1 MLAMDAT
8 RRMAPSYAA
17 AAGGAS
23 GRALRVALRESGLA
37 PLADAPPLEV
47 QRAADA
53 PPRVELS
60 TPIEGDSLLARAVPG
75 DPIEGFSAFLDGIQR
90 SVVRAHVGH
99 VPLVHGAV
107 AAAIRIRQSRRLA
120 AWQPAIRQHACYLPE
135 RALPPAI
142 VAALRARC
150 EVVDTLQDLDRDAPA
165 PLHPADFTAKAL
177 TAVQRSREAAEGEL
191 AERWVREGQGQ
202 LLMDGGI
209 SGREAVARS
218 AQVVGAVKSHRTLY
232 AAGDAVGT
240 VLGLREG
247 ERSTAMVLHSPRRT
261 PVATWY
267 LRLRNASGRGPLA
280 GLLRVE
286 VALPDGDGITARAD
300 LVSRWLLAERRPV
313 SLPDARWDVMVYGIK
328 ECEDYLSA
336 IL

>member
-1 MLAMDAT
+1 MEAT
-8 RRMAPSYAA
+8 RRIAPSYAG

-23 GRALRVALRESGLA
+23 GRALRLALRDSGLGLLGEA
-37 PLADAPPLEV
+37 SPLEL
-47 QRAADA
+47 QRTADT
-53 PPRVELS
+53 PPRVETA
-60 TPIEGDSLLARAVPG
+60 TPIEGDALSVRAVPG
-75 DPIEGFSAFLDGIQR
+75 EPVAGFAAFLDGIQR

-99 VPLVHGAV
+99 VPVVHGAV
-107 AAAIRIRQSRRLA
+107 AAGIRLRRERRLA
-120 AWQPAIRQHACYLPE
+120 AWVPAIRGHACYVPARLLPASQLE
-135 RALPPAI
+135 ALQ
-142 VAALRARC
+142 ARC
-150 EVVDTLQDLDRDAPA
+150 PVVDTLADLDADTPPPA
-165 PLHPADFTAKAL
+165 HPSDLAAKAL
-177 TAVQRSREAAEGEL
+177 TAVQRAREAAEGEL
-191 AERWVREGQGQ
+191 AERWVREADGQ

-218 AQVVGAVKSHRTLY
+218 PKVIGAVKSHRTLY
-232 AAGDAVGT
+232 VAGDAVGLI
-240 VLGLREG
+240 VGLREA

-267 LRLRNASGRGPLA
+267 LRMRSPGSRGPLS

-286 VALPDGDGITARAD
+286 AALGDGADITERAD

-336 IL
+336 ILV